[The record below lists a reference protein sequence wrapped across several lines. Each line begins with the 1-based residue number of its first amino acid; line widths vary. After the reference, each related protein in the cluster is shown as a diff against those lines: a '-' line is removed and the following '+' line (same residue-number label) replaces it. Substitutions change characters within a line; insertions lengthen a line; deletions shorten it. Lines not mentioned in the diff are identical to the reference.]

1 MYRRPV
7 FFVNGQSVNATLLRL
22 WHEFSAPSRVLGFCI
37 GAVLI
42 VAVGP
47 FGTFDL
53 PFPKRAGYW
62 SCWLACVWIT
72 TTLCFCLTHAVA
84 MNWSVAKWKASAVS
98 LCLTVPISAILGLS
112 LATLFFT
119 SIEPSLTMYVSE
131 AKFLSPIVVGITGL
145 LHMTMPLPVKPAMV
159 GDVFFARLPANLGRR
174 LVSISSA
181 DHYLRVR
188 TDKGETLVHGSLA
201 EAIAQLDGFS
211 GGQIHRSHWVAYPAI
226 EQKTWS
232 GQRLEVRL
240 SSGEIL
246 PVSRTYRSDLLQKL
260 KEDAP

>member
-1 MYRRPV
+1 
-7 FFVNGQSVNATLLRL
+7 
-22 WHEFSAPSRVLGFCI
+22 
-37 GAVLI
+37 
-42 VAVGP
+42 
-47 FGTFDL
+47 
-53 PFPKRAGYW
+53 
-62 SCWLACVWIT
+62 
-72 TTLCFCLTHAVA
+72 
-84 MNWSVAKWKASAVS
+84 
-98 LCLTVPISAILGLS
+98 
-112 LATLFFT
+112 
-119 SIEPSLTMYVSE
+119 MYVSE